1 MPNPYIIVIS
11 CVTTETVMVSSPS
24 IFYKADE
31 VHLFRYIRDPGTASA
46 KLYEDHFQSVCRQIR
61 SSLPEC
67 LVTEHTDDPV
77 YDLSRMV
84 RALSVLY
91 SRIRKEHPD
100 AEVHANLSSGPSEFI
115 AALGIFAFLNPD
127 VKLFKVATRRYTV
140 GAEEFMLL
148 HYDGDGTTKGESA
161 AEMKF
166 LETMDKEGGFY
177 ESSGMG
183 SCAKDAL
190 DFFVEDH
197 YVIVVD
203 TPEDVCVSCICEGKY
218 DGIPFPFSETG
229 EEYIRRTHEFLRSR
243 TFRRWCVDIPVL
255 WVDGMLPLEEQ
266 ARAVEEFAGL

>member
-46 KLYEDHFQSVCRQIR
+46 KLYEDHFQSVCKQIR

-77 YDLSRMV
+77 YDLPRMV

-127 VKLFKVATRRYTV
+127 VKLFKVATKRYTV

-148 HYDGDGTTKGESA
+148 HYDEDGSAVGLSREVYDPGPVPTVTLDGPDEVLVRSLRLYHQVLERGESPTGPL
-161 AEMKF
+161 MMSL
-166 LETMDKEGGFY
+166 LEEKGLWIQSRNHCGKKTS
-177 ESSGMG
+177 EST
-183 SCAKDAL
+183 L
-190 DFFVEDH
+190 DRNNYYRNYANIWKMLGWIEDR
-197 YVIVVD
+197 D
-203 TPEDVCVSCICEGKY
+203 MRECPPLTEEGK
-218 DGIPFPFSETG
+218 
-229 EEYIRRTHEFLRSR
+229 
-243 TFRRWCVDIPVL
+243 
-255 WVDGMLPLEEQ
+255 
-266 ARAVEEFAGL
+266 AVIEMFWPE